1 MRLDRVRGPGPRAGA
16 AWSFG
21 VTLPAAQ
28 SPNKSEIDAANRLIV
43 IEESERRIVPLQN
56 DVITVGRSQENT
68 LAIRDP
74 RSSRFHC
81 RLERIGGRYELV
93 DVGSQNG
100 TYLNGAIT
108 SRKALQEGDLIEI
121 GNVKIFFGS
130 EERPRPVA
138 GLTVDATC
146 DLGRLGPER
155 SSLLRMHEVARA
167 LNAELDLE
175 RLLELIVDASIEL
188 THAARGYLL
197 LTRGAGIEV
206 EVARNFGRA
215 RVRPEE
221 VNLSRSV
228 ARRVLVSGE
237 PILSLDLGS
246 DARFSAAESVAELG
260 LRSVLCV
267 PVRAPDKVVGA
278 LYLEERAKRGVF
290 TEDDKVN
297 LEVFSAHA
305 GVAIR
310 NAELMNEL
318 RRGKLRIEELNR
330 ELRDRVETQEVEL
343 SQVRAA
349 LRQNQVELQ
358 HKYDYHNI
366 VGVSRAMRDVFRL
379 LDKVIES
386 EVPVL
391 IGGDSGTGKE
401 LIARAIHFNGPRK
414 NAPFVTENCA
424 ALPDS
429 LLESELFGYRKG
441 AFTGADK
448 DKKGLFEIATGGT
461 LFLDEVGEM
470 SASMQKK
477 LLRVLQESE
486 VRPIGAKDVVK
497 INVRLISAANRD
509 LMDLVEAGEFREDLF
524 YRLKVISIH
533 LPPLRDRKEDIPYLL
548 DHFLALYGDRK
559 GKGHLQYDG
568 EVLTRLMGYDWPG
581 NIRELENE
589 VRRAV
594 ALAEDRIT
602 PTCFSEHVRPRG
614 PRGEATPEGV
624 RSLPALIEEAE
635 KREIRKALEQ
645 AAGNKTRAAQL
656 LSVSRFTLQRKL
668 EKYHLE

>member
-1 MRLDRVRGPGPRAGA
+1 
-16 AWSFG
+16 
-21 VTLPAAQ
+21 
-28 SPNKSEIDAANRLIV
+28 V
-43 IEESERRIVPLQN
+43 IEESERRIVPLEAE
-56 DVITVGRSQENT
+56 VVTVGRAHENT
-68 LAIRDP
+68 VNIRDP

-81 RLERIGGRYELV
+81 RLERIGGRYEVV

-100 TYLNGAIT
+100 TYLNGTII
-108 SRKALQEGDLIEI
+108 SRKPLQEGDLIEI
-121 GNVKIFFGS
+121 GNVKIFFGN
-130 EERPRPVA
+130 EQRPRLQ
-138 GLTVDATC
+138 GLTVDATR
-146 DLGRLGPER
+146 DISRLSSER
-155 SSLLRMHEVARA
+155 ANLLRMHEIARA
-167 LNAELDLE
+167 LNSELNLE
-175 RLLELIVDASIEL
+175 RLLEMIVDASIEL
-188 THAARGYLL
+188 TQASRGYMLL
-197 LTRGAGIEV
+197 SRGSGIEV

-215 RVRPEE
+215 KVRPEE

-228 ARRVLVSGE
+228 ARQVIAGGE
-237 PILSLDLGS
+237 PLLTID
-246 DARFSAAESVAELG
+246 AAEDSRLSEARSVSELG

-267 PVRAPDKVVGA
+267 PVHAQDRVVGA
-278 LYLEERAKRGVF
+278 LYLEDRVKRGVF
-290 TEDDKVN
+290 SEEDKVN

-318 RRGKLRIEELNR
+318 RRKNLCIEELNC

-343 SQVRAA
+343 TQVRAA

-366 VGVSRAMRDVFRL
+366 IGVSRPMRDVFRL

-391 IGGDSGTGKE
+391 IGGESGTGKE

-414 NAPFVTENCA
+414 NAAFVTENCA

-441 AFTGADK
+441 AFTGAEK
-448 DKKGLFEIATGGT
+448 DKKGLFEIASGGT

-486 VRPIGAKDVVK
+486 VRPIGSKEVVK
-497 INVRLISAANRD
+497 INVRLISASNRD

-524 YRLKVISIH
+524 YRLKVISIN
-533 LPPLRDRKEDIPYLL
+533 LPALKDRKEDIPHLL
-548 DHFLALYGDRK
+548 DHFLEIYGRRQEKDAPA
-559 GKGHLQYDG
+559 YDG

-602 PTCFSEHVRPRG
+602 AACFSDHVRPRG
-614 PRGEATPEGV
+614 PRGEAAPEGV
-624 RSLPALIEEAE
+624 RSLPALVEEAE

-656 LSVSRFTLQRKL
+656 LSISRFTLQRKL
-668 EKYHLE
+668 EKYNLG

>member
-1 MRLDRVRGPGPRAGA
+1 VQHD
-16 AWSFG
+16 
-21 VTLPAAQ
+21 Q
-28 SPNKSEIDAANRLIV
+28 K
-43 IEESERRIVPLQN
+43 IEESETNPVSQLIVLEESERSIVPLEG
-56 DVITVGRSQENT
+56 DIITVGRSYENT
-68 LAIRDP
+68 VTIRDP

-100 TYLNGAIT
+100 TYLNGSIV
-108 SRKALQEGDLIEI
+108 SRKSLAEGDLIEI
-121 GNVKIFFGS
+121 GNVKIFYGS
-130 EERPRPVA
+130 EKRRQRD
-138 GLTVDATC
+138 GRTVDATR
-146 DLGRLGPER
+146 DMSRLTSER
-155 SSLLRMHEVARA
+155 ANLMRMHEIARA
-167 LNAELDLE
+167 LNSELNLE
-175 RLLELIVDASIEL
+175 RLLEMIVDASIEL
-188 THAARGYLL
+188 TQASRGYVLL
-197 LTRGAGIEV
+197 VRGTGFEV
-206 EVARNFGRA
+206 EVARNFGRGK
-215 RVRPEE
+215 VQPDE

-228 ARRVLVSGE
+228 ARRVIDDGE
-237 PILSLDLGS
+237 PLLTIDAEKDARLS
-246 DARFSAAESVAELG
+246 DARSVSELE
-260 LRSVLCV
+260 LRSILCV
-267 PVRAPDKVVGA
+267 PIYSQEKIVGS
-278 LYLEERAKRGVF
+278 LYLEDRVKRGIF
-290 TEDDKVN
+290 SEEDKVN

-318 RRGKLRIEELNR
+318 KKKNLRIEHLNR

-343 SQVRAA
+343 TQVRAA

-366 VGVSRAMRDVFRL
+366 VGVSRPMRDVFRL

-391 IGGDSGTGKE
+391 VDGESGTGKE

-424 ALPDS
+424 ALPDT

-448 DKKGLFEIATGGT
+448 DKKGLFEVASGGT

-470 SASMQKK
+470 STSMQKK
-477 LLRVLQESE
+477 LLRVLQENE
-486 VRPIGAKDVVK
+486 VRPIGSKEIVK
-497 INVRLISAANRD
+497 TNVRLISASNRD
-509 LMDLVEAGEFREDLF
+509 LMDMVDSQEFREDLY
-524 YRLKVISIH
+524 YRLKVISIT
-533 LPPLRDRKEDIPYLL
+533 LPALKERKEDIPYLL
-548 DHFLALYGDRK
+548 DHFLETYGEK
-559 GKGHLQYDG
+559 MGKKDIAYDG

-602 PTCFSEHVRPRG
+602 VHCFSDHVRPRG

-624 RSLPALIEEAE
+624 RSLPALVEETE
-635 KREIRKALEQ
+635 KREVRKALEQ

-668 EKYHLE
+668 EKYQMG